1 MSSSS
6 PCAAAALSPHV
17 CLTASRGVL
26 LRLLR
31 GAATAAAVA
40 TCRYALLLAA
50 AAVAAVVLLLPRAP
64 SRPRTPPSEKK
75 HLAHG
80 EKMFNI
86 FILIYSTFYVFNFNI
101 FLQFLYFKS

>member
-26 LRLLR
+26 LL
-31 GAATAAAVA
+31 AAAAAAAVA
-40 TCRYALLLAA
+40 ACRYALLLAA
-50 AAVAAVVLLLPRAP
+50 AAAAAVVLLLVPRAP

-80 EKMFNI
+80 EKFFNI